1 MAIKPRKASAM
12 DFIKSQFDR
21 IQQQLAALSATQKM
35 LTGALVAIMVLTLLY
50 WGKYAGSPVMSP
62 LLDQPFAADDIAR
75 VTAAIASRGI
85 EYQVSGDR
93 VLVPADRKM
102 EVLADLGYQRMLPHD
117 TTSGFDE
124 MVKQMSLWESPTMEK
139 ERFNR
144 AKEIT
149 LSQIISRFPNVQSAQ
164 VVIDP
169 TQQRV
174 IGGNVL
180 PSATVYISMND
191 GQKPSKKL
199 VYAAADVVTGSQAGL
214 PRNRVAVIVDGV
226 SFPVAAKDEDGFI
239 PDDILQLVQAN
250 ERRYVDKI
258 QGMLSFIP
266 GALVSVTVDLDT
278 VSKQQQATEVDPKKV
293 VSSPL
298 EEDNS
303 SQETHSTNPAG
314 GEPGVV
320 ANTGISIDGS
330 SSGGDQSSSTMEK
343 NQTKYMVE
351 VSKTVTTS
359 KIPAGTAT
367 PVAAAVR
374 VPRSFFVNL
383 FKSRNPDAKTA
394 PDDAVLKP
402 IIDAELSNIRQVV
415 MGCTA
420 LKDPTAVT
428 VETYPD
434 LAPVT
439 PATLASAASAGG
451 GALTMAFSSHLKEI
465 GIGVLAMLSLFM
477 VMMMVRKSSPQPV
490 VATLR
495 SSEPKEPPPLI
506 EGEEL
511 AAEVGGGNGML
522 DGMEL
527 DEDAVR
533 AQQMLSQVETM
544 VKENPD
550 AAANLVQRWLHR

>member
-1 MAIKPRKASAM
+1 M
-12 DFIKSQFDR
+12 DFLKSQLDR
-21 IQQQLAALSATQKM
+21 IQQQLAQLSATQKM
-35 LTGALVAIMVLTLLY
+35 LTGALVAIMVLTLLF
-50 WGKYAGSPVMSP
+50 WGRYAGTAEMSP

-75 VTAAIASRGI
+75 VTSAIASKGI
-85 EYQVSGDR
+85 EYKVSGDR

-102 EVLADLGYQRMLPHD
+102 EVLADLGYQRMLPRD

-124 MVKQMSLWESPTMEK
+124 MIKQMSLWESPTMEK

-149 LSQIISRFPNVQSAQ
+149 LSQIISRFPDVQSAQ

-180 PSATVYISMND
+180 PSATVYIAMRD

-226 SFPVAAKDEDGFI
+226 SFPVASKEEDGFI
-239 PDDILQLVQAN
+239 PEDILQMVQAN

-258 QGMLSFIP
+258 QNMLAFIP
-266 GALVSVTVDLDT
+266 GALVSVTVDLNT
-278 VSKQQQATEVDPKKV
+278 ISSQKQATEVDPKKV
-293 VSSPL
+293 VSAPL
-298 EEDNS
+298 EENNS
-303 SQETHSTNPAG
+303 TEETHSSAPSG

-320 ANTGISIDGS
+320 ANTGISIDGGAAGG
-330 SSGGDQSSSTMEK
+330 GGDNSSTMEK

-351 VSKTVTTS
+351 MTKTVTTS

-383 FKSRNPDAKTA
+383 FKSRNPDATKE

-402 IIDAELSNIRQVV
+402 IIEAELSNIRQVV

-420 LKDPTAVT
+420 LKDPGAVT

-434 LAPVT
+434 LAARMPM
-439 PATLASAASAGG
+439 AMASAASAGG

-465 GIGVLAMLSLFM
+465 AVGVLAMFSLLM
-477 VMMMVRKSSPQPV
+477 VMMMVRKAGPQPV
-490 VATLR
+490 VAAIR
-495 SSEPKEPPPLI
+495 NEPKEPPPLI
-506 EGEEL
+506 GGEDL
-511 AAEVGGGNGML
+511 AAEVGGGDGML

-533 AQQMLSQVETM
+533 AQQMLTQVETM
-544 VKENPD
+544 VKDNPD